1 MGLLDGFTGPD
12 GRDARQRLAIGLMGL
27 THRPNESLM
36 NMWGG
41 EIQQR
46 QATKAEAEKTNK
58 TAQYLR
64 SLGTPQAMQAAA
76 ALESGA
82 VDANTAYQTAM
93 QQAQPR
99 AGVEVGQRIV
109 DPVDGRVIYDGS
121 TAPNTNATVAWL
133 RQQGRDDLA
142 TAVEG
147 GVLPAVDAAKEATKR
162 TTPLVQ
168 IGGDGEN
175 SSAFI
180 KKADE
185 SAAARFDQYQVDG
198 ANANQLIGDINAL
211 AALAPQVG
219 TGKGAEIMQA
229 IGPYAEAF
237 GVDIAGLD
245 EGQAYK
251 AIIDRMAPAMRP
263 VGSGSSSDFDAKQ
276 FLSSLP
282 SLGRLPEGNQII
294 MDTLR
299 AIQDQKIAAAD
310 LAARAYLPPND
321 PNALTWQEAEAEIR
335 KLGNP
340 YDGFNAYKKRAP
352 KVPDAATGDAPAPA
366 GGGRI
371 RYDANGNRIQ

>member
-1 MGLLDGFTGPD
+1 MGLLDGLLGEQGSD
-12 GRDARQRLAIGLMGL
+12 QRLKLKMGLMGM
-27 THRPNESLM
+27 THRPNAALM

-41 EIQQR
+41 ELQQS
-46 QATKAEAEKTNK
+46 QATKAEAAKVNK

-64 SLGTPQAMQAAA
+64 SLGTAQAMQAAA

-93 QQAQPR
+93 QQAEPVK
-99 AGVEVGQRIV
+99 GVVVNGAIRNPITGEA
-109 DPVDGRVIYDGS
+109 IYEPPPKPD
-121 TAPNTNATVAWL
+121 NTNATVAWL
-133 RQQGRDDLA
+133 QQQGRDDLA
-142 TAVEG
+142 QAVTT
-147 GVLPAVDAAKEATKR
+147 GVMPALDAVKEATDR
-162 TTPLVQ
+162 QTPLVQ
-168 IGGDGEN
+168 IGGEDGN

-237 GVDIAGLD
+237 GVDIQGLD

-282 SLGRLPEGNQII
+282 SLGRSPEGNQII

-299 AIQDQKIAAAD
+299 AIQDQKIAAAN
-310 LAARAYLPPND
+310 LAARAYLRPDD
-321 PNALTWQEAEAEIR
+321 PNALTWQDAEAQIR

-352 KVPDAATGDAPAPA
+352 KDAEAKGDAPAPKA
-366 GGGRI
+366 GRI
-371 RYDANGNRIQ
+371 RYDADGNVIQ